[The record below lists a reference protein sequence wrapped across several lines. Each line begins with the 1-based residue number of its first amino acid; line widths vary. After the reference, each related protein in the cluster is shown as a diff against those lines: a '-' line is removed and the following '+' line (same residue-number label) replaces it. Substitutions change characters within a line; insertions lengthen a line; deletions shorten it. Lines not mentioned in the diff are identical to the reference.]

1 MRFEVFLGSVR
12 KFCTEHRECV
22 PDAKTLKEMQA
33 EGYTVYVDGKKVGRK
48 KACDDESGR

>member
-33 EGYTVYVDGKKVGRK
+33 EGYTVYVDGKKVGKRRGS
-48 KACDDESGR
+48 DDEFGR